1 MYVHLDQQKKIIQQA
16 KVSDANR
23 SFEETLNTK
32 LESCG
37 GEKLG
42 WIYRN
47 DIEEV
52 WKEYLGNAGSE

>member
-23 SFEETLNTK
+23 SFEETQNTK
-32 LESCG
+32 LESFG